1 MRDWIQRIL
10 QSMVVLI
17 LGLIIFVLFS
27 HVRPIL
33 GKSADLTLRI
43 CFVSVLLLSALLAS
57 KSNRL
62 KKYWEVLFAFFI
74 SASVISVDY
83 YLPSSKWLLSM
94 LNIPIQTPA
103 GIAIDK
109 LDSSIIIIGLIVLLT
124 KISGNSLD
132 SIYINRRN
140 LRRGLS
146 IGLIAFVIVASGS
159 VFIAN
164 IYGAQNLTLARILQ
178 WIPWILI
185 FIAGNA
191 LNEELLFRG
200 LFLRKIEPFIGKF
213 HSNIV
218 LAIPFV
224 LHHTGVTYTNNAL
237 MFLAYLLPLALIW
250 GWLIQKTDS
259 LWASVLFHAG
269 TDIPIALVIFSQ
281 L

>member
-10 QSMVVLI
+10 QFMFVL
-17 LGLIIFVLFS
+17 LSGLIIFVLFS
-27 HVRPIL
+27 HVRPMLDESSDRIFRIFL
-33 GKSADLTLRI
+33 ISA
-43 CFVSVLLLSALLAS
+43 LLLSALLAR
-57 KSNRL
+57 KSNRF
-62 KKYWEVLFAFFI
+62 KKYWEILFAFFI
-74 SASVISVDY
+74 SASVTSIDY
-83 YLPSSKWLLSM
+83 YLPSSKWLLSA

-109 LDSSIIIIGLIVLLT
+109 LDSSIIIIGLIVFLT

-140 LRRGLS
+140 LRRSLS
-146 IGLIAFVIVASGS
+146 IGLIAFVIAAAGS

-200 LFLRKIEPFIGKF
+200 LFLKKIEPFIGKF
-213 HSNIV
+213 HSNFA

-224 LHHTGVTYTNNAL
+224 LHHTGVTYTNDAL
-237 MFLAYLLPLALIW
+237 LFLAYLLPLALVW
-250 GWLIQKTDS
+250 GWLIQKTDC

-269 TDIPIALVIFSQ
+269 TDIPIALVIFSKI
-281 L
+281 

>member
-1 MRDWIQRIL
+1 
-10 QSMVVLI
+10 
-17 LGLIIFVLFS
+17 
-27 HVRPIL
+27 
-33 GKSADLTLRI
+33 
-43 CFVSVLLLSALLAS
+43 
-57 KSNRL
+57 
-62 KKYWEVLFAFFI
+62 
-74 SASVISVDY
+74 
-83 YLPSSKWLLSM
+83 
-94 LNIPIQTPA
+94 
-103 GIAIDK
+103 
-109 LDSSIIIIGLIVLLT
+109 
-124 KISGNSLD
+124 
-132 SIYINRRN
+132 
-140 LRRGLS
+140 
-146 IGLIAFVIVASGS
+146 
-159 VFIAN
+159 
-164 IYGAQNLTLARILQ
+164 LARILQ

>member
-1 MRDWIQRIL
+1 MRDWKQRIL
-10 QSMVVLI
+10 QFMFVLL

-27 HVRPIL
+27 HIRPML
-33 GKSADLTLRI
+33 DESSDRTFRI
-43 CFVSVLLLSALLAS
+43 CFVSALLLSALLAR
-57 KSNRL
+57 KSNRF

-74 SASVISVDY
+74 SASVTSVDY
-83 YLPSSKWLLSM
+83 YFQSSKWLLSV

-109 LDSSIIIIGLIVLLT
+109 LDSSIIIIALIVVLT

-140 LRRGLS
+140 LKRGLT
-146 IGLIAFVIVASGS
+146 IGLIAFVIVAAGS

-178 WIPWILI
+178 WIPWIFI

-200 LFLRKIEPFIGKF
+200 LFLRKLEPFIGKF
-213 HSNIV
+213 HSNFV

-224 LHHTGVTYTNNAL
+224 LHHTGVTYTNDAL
-237 MFLAYLLPLALIW
+237 LFLAYLLPLALIW

-259 LWASVLFHAG
+259 LWASVLFHSG

>member
-164 IYGAQNLTLARILQ
+164 IYGA
-178 WIPWILI
+178 
-185 FIAGNA
+185 
-191 LNEELLFRG
+191 
-200 LFLRKIEPFIGKF
+200 
-213 HSNIV
+213 
-218 LAIPFV
+218 
-224 LHHTGVTYTNNAL
+224 
-237 MFLAYLLPLALIW
+237 
-250 GWLIQKTDS
+250 
-259 LWASVLFHAG
+259 
-269 TDIPIALVIFSQ
+269 
-281 L
+281 